1 MDNAVLRHSQFS
13 IRQGPGVNAIQFL
26 EQLLRRG
33 RGHRR
38 TIALDMNESIPAS
51 TLEVQRCPV
60 IAINSETSNE
70 RSGTM
75 RTQESLNSPLL
86 SRNFPA
92 PAGFR
97 EACLPARPV
106 CGRPQYAAA
115 TESEKEVSATN
126 RRTILERSLAAIACL
141 AVLNPAGA
149 VDPPATADR
158 SPSQASAATRPAY
171 YPGQIEGDQRILHAL
186 NRFTFGPRPGD
197 LEAVRA
203 LSLDRWFDQ
212 QLHPATIEQSELNA
226 RLAQYPAMRLR
237 SEELLYRMPS
247 NAVIRQVLAG
257 KVPVP
262 EQDPLR
268 AVYENQMSRVAEKK
282 QEKQNEGQ
290 QTQNAAPAKGAKT
303 AMASNEA
310 AAKLLDSLDSDGEDA
325 RRANE
330 MAGQSPS
337 EMNPSRIAALLALP
351 PPQRISRL
359 SAMQPAEF
367 DEFFKS
373 LKGPQRADLISGLTP
388 EIKETVGALENP
400 QRTVA
405 EELIAQRL
413 TRDIYSSAQLQ
424 EVMTDFW
431 FNHFNVYLRKNEAM
445 PYYLVSYER
454 DAIRPHA
461 LGKFEDLLD
470 ATAHSPAMLLY
481 LDNAESVGPN
491 SRAADWARMNM
502 ARNADHPKKAQ
513 EGLNENYAREL
524 MELHTLGVNGGY
536 TQADVIQVA
545 RILTGWTV
553 DRPQRGGGFVFN
565 PNRHEPGTK
574 KALGKKFKENGEGEG
589 RDLLHF
595 LATRPATAQF
605 VSRKLAV
612 RFVSDDPPERLVER
626 MSKSYLSSGGDIA
639 VVLKTMFHSPEFWS
653 ISVYRAKVKT
663 PLEYVVSAARASNAD
678 ITNLRPLANALR
690 EMGMPL
696 YGAIPPTGYK
706 WDASD
711 WISTEALV
719 KRMNFA
725 LSLAGNRLPGIS
737 TTWSS
742 RESQTLATRPNPQAE
757 ESRLELIL
765 IAGAV
770 SDSTRSALLD
780 QFTAQNTNGQAAEG
794 QPRAQSMAVSENRT
808 LAPAEV
814 EKQDR
819 LLAGLLLGSPEFQ
832 RR

>member
-1 MDNAVLRHSQFS
+1 
-13 IRQGPGVNAIQFL
+13 
-26 EQLLRRG
+26 
-33 RGHRR
+33 
-38 TIALDMNESIPAS
+38 
-51 TLEVQRCPV
+51 
-60 IAINSETSNE
+60 
-70 RSGTM
+70 
-75 RTQESLNSPLL
+75 
-86 SRNFPA
+86 
-92 PAGFR
+92 
-97 EACLPARPV
+97 
-106 CGRPQYAAA
+106 
-115 TESEKEVSATN
+115 VSATN
-126 RRTILERSLAAIACL
+126 RRTVFERSLAAIACFSL
-141 AVLNPAGA
+141 LTPAA
-149 VDPPATADR
+149 PAADPPAASDR
-158 SPSQASAATRPAY
+158 APAQAPASARPAY
-171 YPGQIEGDQRILHAL
+171 HPGQIEGDERILHAL

-203 LSLDRWFDQ
+203 LGLDRWFDQ
-212 QLHPATIEQSELNA
+212 QLHPAAIDQPELNA
-226 RLAQYPAMRLR
+226 RLAQYPAMQLS

-247 NAVIRQVLAG
+247 NAVIRQAIAG
-257 KVPVP
+257 KVPIP
-262 EQDPLR
+262 EQGALH
-268 AVYENQMSRVAEKK
+268 AVYENQMFRVAEKK
-282 QEKQNEGQ
+282 QEKQNE
-290 QTQNAAPAKGAKT
+290 APATKT
-303 AMASNEA
+303 AQAPAMEATAAMTSNGA
-310 AAKLLDSLDSDGEDA
+310 AARLLDSLDADGEDT
-325 RRANE
+325 RPANA
-330 MAGQSPS
+330 MAAASTPS
-337 EMNPSRIAALLALP
+337 ETDPARIPAALALP
-351 PPQRISRL
+351 PQQRIIRL

-373 LKGPQRADLISGLTP
+373 LRGPQRAALIAGLSP
-388 EIKETVGALENP
+388 EMKETVGALENP

-413 TRDIYSSAQLQ
+413 TRDIYSNAQFQ

-454 DAIRPHA
+454 DTIRPHV
-461 LGKFEDLLD
+461 LGKFEDLLE

-481 LDNAESVGPN
+481 LDNAESIGPD
-491 SRAADWARMNM
+491 SRAAQRARMNV
-502 ARNADHPKKAQ
+502 ARNEGNPKKAQ

-536 TQADVIQVA
+536 TQADIIQVA

-612 RFVSDDPPERLVER
+612 RFVSDDPPESLVSQ

-639 VVLKTMFHSPEFWS
+639 AVLNTMFHSPEFWS
-653 ISVYRAKVKT
+653 AAVYRAKVKT

-706 WDASD
+706 WEASD

-719 KRMNFA
+719 NRMNFA
-725 LSLAGNRLPGIS
+725 LSLAANHLPGVA

-742 RESQTLATRPNPQAE
+742 KDSQPVATTNPQAE
-757 ESRLELIL
+757 ESRLESIL
-765 IAGAV
+765 ISGAV
-770 SDSTRSALLD
+770 SDSTRSAVLE
-780 QFTAQNTNGQAAEG
+780 QFAAQNTNSQAA
-794 QPRAQSMAVSENRT
+794 QSKPRAQSIPVSENRSP
-808 LAPAEV
+808 APAAT
-814 EKQDR
+814 EKQDQ